1 MIGLVGIKKIWE
13 RDLGRERSVFSAPPP
28 LSARTDAQA
37 RSCSLL
43 RRGAGGRRSLA
54 PRLRGT
60 AARVCVR
67 VSPLRTALVR
77 CASAGHGTAGGGG
90 EEDAAGRRRLKRA
103 GTQGTIISL
112 CLESCMFRID
122 LV

>member
-1 MIGLVGIKKIWE
+1 MIGLVGIKKIWQ

-77 CASAGHGTAGGGG
+77 CASAGGGG

-122 LV
+122 LI

>member
-1 MIGLVGIKKIWE
+1 MIGLDGIKKIWE

-43 RRGAGGRRSLA
+43 RRRSLA

-77 CASAGHGTAGGGG
+77 CASAGHGNR
-90 EEDAAGRRRLKRA
+90 GRRRRGRRCRPPA
-103 GTQGTIISL
+103 A
-112 CLESCMFRID
+112 
-122 LV
+122 